1 MINSENHIT
10 LKNINYSVNNKSFF
24 KNLSTDISTNGIT
37 IILGPNGSG
46 KTLLTK
52 IIKGLIKPESGKLS
66 IKLNGM
72 TPITGY
78 LSQNII
84 FLRRNV
90 FNNLAYPLEIKGFN
104 KKMIKKR
111 VEFLL
116 KYFGFSSKEKISAR
130 NLSEGN
136 KQYLSFIRTLVSKPN
151 LLILDEPSSNLD
163 MQFTKKVEKFLIKER
178 NRIKIIMVTHDLFQ
192 AKRLADEILF
202 INDGEII
209 EVSTKNKFL
218 KSKNKLI
225 QKFLKE
231 GVIY

>member
-24 KNLSTDISTNGIT
+24 KNLSTDISINGIT
-37 IILGPNGSG
+37 VILGPNGSG

-52 IIKGLIKPESGKLS
+52 IIKGLIKPESGELS
-66 IKLNGM
+66 IKLNGT
-72 TPITGY
+72 TPKTGY

-104 KKMIKKR
+104 KKMINKR
-111 VEFLL
+111 IEFLL
-116 KYFGFSSKEKISAR
+116 KYFGFSSKGKISAR

-136 KQYLSFIRTLVSKPN
+136 KQYLSFIRTLVSEPN

-163 MQFTKKVEKFLIKER
+163 MQFTKKVENFLIKER

>member
-37 IILGPNGSG
+37 VILGPNGSG

-90 FNNLAYPLEIKGFN
+90 FNNLAYPLEIKGYN
-104 KKMIKKR
+104 KKMINKR
-111 VEFLL
+111 IEFLL

-130 NLSEGN
+130 SLSEGN
-136 KQYLSFIRTLVSKPN
+136 KQYLSFIRTLVSEPN

-163 MQFTKKVEKFLIKER
+163 MRFTKKVENFLIKER
-178 NRIKIIMVTHDLFQ
+178 NRMKIIMVTHDLFQ

>member
-1 MINSENHIT
+1 MIN
-10 LKNINYSVNNKSFF
+10 
-24 KNLSTDISTNGIT
+24 
-37 IILGPNGSG
+37 
-46 KTLLTK
+46 
-52 IIKGLIKPESGKLS
+52 
-66 IKLNGM
+66 
-72 TPITGY
+72 
-78 LSQNII
+78 
-84 FLRRNV
+84 
-90 FNNLAYPLEIKGFN
+90 
-104 KKMIKKR
+104 KR
-111 VEFLL
+111 IEFLL
-116 KYFGFSSKEKISAR
+116 KYFGFSSKKKISAR

-163 MQFTKKVEKFLIKER
+163 MQFTKKVENFLIKER

>member
-1 MINSENHIT
+1 MINSGNHIT

-37 IILGPNGSG
+37 VILGPNGSG

-52 IIKGLIKPESGKLS
+52 IIKGLIKPESGELS
-66 IKLNGM
+66 IKLNGT
-72 TPITGY
+72 TPKTGY

-90 FNNLAYPLEIKGFN
+90 FNNLAYPLEIKGLK
-104 KKMIKKR
+104 KKMINKR
-111 VEFLL
+111 IEFLL
-116 KYFGFSSKEKISAR
+116 KYFGFSSKKKISAR

-136 KQYLSFIRTLVSKPN
+136 KQYLSFIRTLVSEPN

-163 MQFTKKVEKFLIKER
+163 MRFTKKVENFLIKER

-202 INDGEII
+202 INDGKII

>member
-37 IILGPNGSG
+37 VILGPNGSG

-104 KKMIKKR
+104 KKMINKR
-111 VEFLL
+111 IEFLL
-116 KYFGFSSKEKISAR
+116 KNFGFSSKEKISAR

-136 KQYLSFIRTLVSKPN
+136 KQYLSFIRTLVSRPN

-163 MQFTKKVEKFLIKER
+163 MQFTKKVENFLIKER

>member
-24 KNLSTDISTNGIT
+24 KNLTTDISTNGIT
-37 IILGPNGSG
+37 VILGPNGSG

-72 TPITGY
+72 TPKTGY

-90 FNNLAYPLEIKGFN
+90 FNNLAYPLKIKGFDKKIIN
-104 KKMIKKR
+104 KRI
-111 VEFLL
+111 EFLL
-116 KYFGFSSKEKISAR
+116 KYFGFSSKKKISAR

-136 KQYLSFIRTLVSKPN
+136 KQYLSFIRTLVSEPN

-163 MQFTKKVEKFLIKER
+163 MQFTKKVENFLIKER

>member
-1 MINSENHIT
+1 MINSENRIT
-10 LKNINYSVNNKSFF
+10 LKNINYGVNNKPFF

-37 IILGPNGSG
+37 VILGPNGSG

-52 IIKGLIKPESGKLS
+52 IIKGLIKPESGELS
-66 IKLNGM
+66 IKLNGT
-72 TPITGY
+72 TPKTGY

-104 KKMIKKR
+104 KKMINKR
-111 VEFLL
+111 IEFLL
-116 KYFGFSSKEKISAR
+116 KYFGFSSKRKISAR

-136 KQYLSFIRTLVSKPN
+136 KQYLSFIRTLVSEPN

-163 MQFTKKVEKFLIKER
+163 MQFTKKVENFLIKER

>member
-52 IIKGLIKPESGKLS
+52 IIKGLIKPESGELS
-66 IKLNGM
+66 IKLNGT
-72 TPITGY
+72 TPKTGY

-104 KKMIKKR
+104 KKMINKR
-111 VEFLL
+111 IEFLL
-116 KYFGFSSKEKISAR
+116 KYFGFSSKKKISAR

-136 KQYLSFIRTLVSKPN
+136 KQYLSFIRTLVSEPN

-163 MQFTKKVEKFLIKER
+163 MRFTKNVENFLIKER

-202 INDGEII
+202 IHDGEII
-209 EVSTKNKFL
+209 EVSTKKKFL

>member
-1 MINSENHIT
+1 MINSENRIT
-10 LKNINYSVNNKSFF
+10 LKNINYGVNNKPFF

-52 IIKGLIKPESGKLS
+52 IIKGLIKPESGELS
-66 IKLNGM
+66 IKLNGT
-72 TPITGY
+72 TPKTGY

-90 FNNLAYPLEIKGFN
+90 FNNLAYPLEIKGLK
-104 KKMIKKR
+104 KKMINKR
-111 VEFLL
+111 IEFLL
-116 KYFGFSSKEKISAR
+116 KYFGFSSKKKISAR

-136 KQYLSFIRTLVSKPN
+136 KQYLSFIRALVSKPN

-178 NRIKIIMVTHDLFQ
+178 SRIKIIMVTHDLFQ

>member
-52 IIKGLIKPESGKLS
+52 IIKGLIKPESGELS
-66 IKLNGM
+66 IKLNGT
-72 TPITGY
+72 TPKTGY

-104 KKMIKKR
+104 KKMINKR
-111 VEFLL
+111 IEFLL
-116 KYFGFSSKEKISAR
+116 EYFGFSSKKKISAR

-136 KQYLSFIRTLVSKPN
+136 KQYLSFIRTLVSEPN

-163 MQFTKKVEKFLIKER
+163 MQFTKKVENFLIKER
-178 NRIKIIMVTHDLFQ
+178 NKIKIIMVTHDLFQ

-209 EVSTKNKFL
+209 EVSSKNKFL

>member
-37 IILGPNGSG
+37 VILGPNGSG

-52 IIKGLIKPESGKLS
+52 IIKGLIKPESGELS
-66 IKLNGM
+66 IKLNGT
-72 TPITGY
+72 TPKTGY

-104 KKMIKKR
+104 KKMINKR
-111 VEFLL
+111 IEFLL

-163 MQFTKKVEKFLIKER
+163 MQFTKKVENFLIKER

-209 EVSTKNKFL
+209 EVSKKNVFL
-218 KSKNKLI
+218 RSKNKLI

>member
-1 MINSENHIT
+1 MINSENRIT
-10 LKNINYSVNNKSFF
+10 LKNINYGVNNKPFF

-37 IILGPNGSG
+37 VILGPNGSG

-52 IIKGLIKPESGKLS
+52 IIKGLIKPESGELS
-66 IKLNGM
+66 IKLNGT
-72 TPITGY
+72 TPKTGY

-104 KKMIKKR
+104 KKMINKR
-111 VEFLL
+111 IEFLL
-116 KYFGFSSKEKISAR
+116 KYFGFSSKGKISAR
-130 NLSEGN
+130 SLSEGN
-136 KQYLSFIRTLVSKPN
+136 KQYLSFIRTLVSEPN

-163 MQFTKKVEKFLIKER
+163 MRFTKKVENFLIKER

>member
-1 MINSENHIT
+1 MINSENRIT

-66 IKLNGM
+66 IKLNGT
-72 TPITGY
+72 TPNTGY

-104 KKMIKKR
+104 KKMINKR
-111 VEFLL
+111 IEFLL
-116 KYFGFSSKEKISAR
+116 KYFGFSSKRENI
-130 NLSEGN
+130 G
-136 KQYLSFIRTLVSKPN
+136 
-151 LLILDEPSSNLD
+151 
-163 MQFTKKVEKFLIKER
+163 KKSLRRE
-178 NRIKIIMVTHDLFQ
+178 
-192 AKRLADEILF
+192 
-202 INDGEII
+202 
-209 EVSTKNKFL
+209 
-218 KSKNKLI
+218 
-225 QKFLKE
+225 
-231 GVIY
+231 

>member
-1 MINSENHIT
+1 MINSENRIT
-10 LKNINYSVNNKSFF
+10 LKNINYGVNNKPFF

-37 IILGPNGSG
+37 VILGPNGSG

-52 IIKGLIKPESGKLS
+52 IIKGLIKPESGELS
-66 IKLNGM
+66 IKLNGT
-72 TPITGY
+72 TPKTGY

-104 KKMIKKR
+104 KKMINKR
-111 VEFLL
+111 IEFLL
-116 KYFGFSSKEKISAR
+116 KYFGFSSKKKISAR

-136 KQYLSFIRTLVSKPN
+136 KQYLSFIRTLVSEPN

-163 MQFTKKVEKFLIKER
+163 MRFTKKVENFLIKER

>member
-1 MINSENHIT
+1 MINSENRIT
-10 LKNINYSVNNKSFF
+10 LKNINYGVNNKPFF

-37 IILGPNGSG
+37 IILGPKGSG

-52 IIKGLIKPESGKLS
+52 IIKGLIKPESGEIS
-66 IKLNGM
+66 IKLNGT
-72 TPITGY
+72 TPKTGY

-104 KKMIKKR
+104 KKMINKR
-111 VEFLL
+111 IEFLL

-136 KQYLSFIRTLVSKPN
+136 KQFLSFIRTLVSKPN

-163 MQFTKKVEKFLIKER
+163 MRFTKKLENFLIKER

>member
-37 IILGPNGSG
+37 VILGPNGSG

-52 IIKGLIKPESGKLS
+52 IIKGLIKPESGELS
-66 IKLNGM
+66 IKLNGT
-72 TPITGY
+72 TPKTGY

-90 FNNLAYPLEIKGFN
+90 FNNLAYPLKIKGFN
-104 KKMIKKR
+104 KKMINKR
-111 VEFLL
+111 IEFLL
-116 KYFGFSSKEKISAR
+116 KYFGFSSKKKISAR

-163 MQFTKKVEKFLIKER
+163 MRFTKKVENFLIKER

>member
-10 LKNINYSVNNKSFF
+10 LKNINYGVNNKPFF

-52 IIKGLIKPESGKLS
+52 IIKGLIKPESGELS
-66 IKLNGM
+66 IKLNG
-72 TPITGY
+72 TIPKTGY

-104 KKMIKKR
+104 KKIINKR
-111 VEFLL
+111 IEFLL
-116 KYFGFSSKEKISAR
+116 KYFGFSSKKKISAR

-136 KQYLSFIRTLVSKPN
+136 KQYLSFIRTLVSEPN

-163 MQFTKKVEKFLIKER
+163 MRFTKKVENFLIKER

>member
-1 MINSENHIT
+1 MINSGNHIT

-37 IILGPNGSG
+37 VILGPNGSG

-52 IIKGLIKPESGKLS
+52 IIKGLIKPESGELS
-66 IKLNGM
+66 IKLNG
-72 TPITGY
+72 TIPKTGY

-104 KKMIKKR
+104 KKMINKR
-111 VEFLL
+111 IEFLL
-116 KYFGFSSKEKISAR
+116 KYFGFSSKKKISAR

-136 KQYLSFIRTLVSKPN
+136 KQYLSFIRTLVSEPN

-163 MQFTKKVEKFLIKER
+163 MRFTKKVENFLIKER
-178 NRIKIIMVTHDLFQ
+178 NRIKIIMLTHDLFQ

>member
-1 MINSENHIT
+1 MINSENRIT
-10 LKNINYSVNNKSFF
+10 LKNINYGVNNKPFF

-52 IIKGLIKPESGKLS
+52 IIKGLIKPESGELS
-66 IKLNGM
+66 IKLNGT
-72 TPITGY
+72 TPKTGY

-104 KKMIKKR
+104 KKMINKR
-111 VEFLL
+111 IEFLL
-116 KYFGFSSKEKISAR
+116 KYFGFSSKKKISAR

-136 KQYLSFIRTLVSKPN
+136 KQYLSFIRTLVSEPN

-163 MQFTKKVEKFLIKER
+163 MRFTKKVENFLIKER

>member
-37 IILGPNGSG
+37 VILGPNGSG

-104 KKMIKKR
+104 KKMINKR
-111 VEFLL
+111 IEFLL
-116 KYFGFSSKEKISAR
+116 KYFGFSSKKKISAR
-130 NLSEGN
+130 SLSEGN

-163 MQFTKKVEKFLIKER
+163 MQFTKKVENFLIKER

>member
-1 MINSENHIT
+1 MINSENRIT
-10 LKNINYSVNNKSFF
+10 LKNINYGVNNKPFF

-52 IIKGLIKPESGKLS
+52 IIKGLIKPESGEIS
-66 IKLNGM
+66 IKLNGT
-72 TPITGY
+72 TPKTGY

-104 KKMIKKR
+104 KKMINKR
-111 VEFLL
+111 IEFLL
-116 KYFGFSSKEKISAR
+116 KYFGFSSKKKISAR

-136 KQYLSFIRTLVSKPN
+136 KQYLSFIRTLVSEPN

-163 MQFTKKVEKFLIKER
+163 MRFTKKLENFLIKER

>member
-10 LKNINYSVNNKSFF
+10 LKNINFSVNNKSFF

-37 IILGPNGSG
+37 VILGPNGSG

-52 IIKGLIKPESGKLS
+52 IIKGLIKPESGELS

-72 TPITGY
+72 IPNTGY

-90 FNNLAYPLEIKGFN
+90 FNNLAYPLKIKGFN
-104 KKMIKKR
+104 KKMINKR
-111 VEFLL
+111 IEFLL

-163 MQFTKKVEKFLIKER
+163 MQFTKKVENFLIKER

>member
-24 KNLSTDISTNGIT
+24 KNLSTDISINGIT
-37 IILGPNGSG
+37 VILGPNGSG

-52 IIKGLIKPESGKLS
+52 IIKGLIKPESGELS
-66 IKLNGM
+66 IKLNGK
-72 TPITGY
+72 TPKTGY

-90 FNNLAYPLEIKGFN
+90 FNNLSYPLEIKGFK
-104 KKMIKKR
+104 KKMINKR
-111 VEFLL
+111 IEFLL

-130 NLSEGN
+130 SLSEGN

-163 MQFTKKVEKFLIKER
+163 MRFTKKVENFLIKER

-202 INDGEII
+202 INDGKII

>member
-37 IILGPNGSG
+37 VILGPNGSG

-52 IIKGLIKPESGKLS
+52 IIKGLIKPESGELS
-66 IKLNGM
+66 IKLNGK
-72 TPITGY
+72 TPKTGY

-104 KKMIKKR
+104 KKMINKR
-111 VEFLL
+111 IEFLL
-116 KYFGFSSKEKISAR
+116 KYFGFSSKKKISAR

-136 KQYLSFIRTLVSKPN
+136 KQYLSFIRTLVSEPN

-163 MQFTKKVEKFLIKER
+163 MRFTKKVENFLIKER

>member
-10 LKNINYSVNNKSFF
+10 LENINYSVNNKSFF

-37 IILGPNGSG
+37 VILGPNGSG

-52 IIKGLIKPESGKLS
+52 IIKGLIKPESGELS
-66 IKLNGM
+66 IKLNGT
-72 TPITGY
+72 TPKTGY

-104 KKMIKKR
+104 KKMINKR
-111 VEFLL
+111 IEFLL
-116 KYFGFSSKEKISAR
+116 KYFGFSSKKKISAR

-136 KQYLSFIRTLVSKPN
+136 KQYLSFIRTLVSEPN

-163 MQFTKKVEKFLIKER
+163 MQFTKKVENFLIKER

>member
-1 MINSENHIT
+1 MINSENRIT
-10 LKNINYSVNNKSFF
+10 LKNINYGVNNKPFF

-37 IILGPNGSG
+37 VILGPNGSG

-52 IIKGLIKPESGKLS
+52 IIKGLIKPESGELS
-66 IKLNGM
+66 IKLNGK
-72 TPITGY
+72 TPKTGY

-104 KKMIKKR
+104 KKMINKR
-111 VEFLL
+111 IEFLL
-116 KYFGFSSKEKISAR
+116 KYFGFSSKKKISAR

-136 KQYLSFIRTLVSKPN
+136 KQYLSFIRTLVSEPN

-163 MQFTKKVEKFLIKER
+163 MRFTKKVENFLIKER

-218 KSKNKLI
+218 KSKNRLI

>member
-37 IILGPNGSG
+37 VILGPNGSG

-72 TPITGY
+72 TPNTGY

-90 FNNLAYPLEIKGFN
+90 FNNLAYHQ
-104 KKMIKKR
+104 
-111 VEFLL
+111 V
-116 KYFGFSSKEKISAR
+116 A
-130 NLSEGN
+130 
-136 KQYLSFIRTLVSKPN
+136 LVSLQHLILITLCKLHWL
-151 LLILDEPSSNLD
+151 LLILFQLVKH
-163 MQFTKKVEKFLIKER
+163 QKILEKL
-178 NRIKIIMVTHDLFQ
+178 L
-192 AKRLADEILF
+192 
-202 INDGEII
+202 
-209 EVSTKNKFL
+209 
-218 KSKNKLI
+218 
-225 QKFLKE
+225 
-231 GVIY
+231 

>member
-1 MINSENHIT
+1 MINSGNHIT

-52 IIKGLIKPESGKLS
+52 IIKGLIKPESGELS

-104 KKMIKKR
+104 KKIINKR
-111 VEFLL
+111 IEFLL
-116 KYFGFSSKEKISAR
+116 KYFGFSSKGKISAR

-136 KQYLSFIRTLVSKPN
+136 KQYLSFIRALVSKPN

-163 MQFTKKVEKFLIKER
+163 MQFTKKVENFLIKER